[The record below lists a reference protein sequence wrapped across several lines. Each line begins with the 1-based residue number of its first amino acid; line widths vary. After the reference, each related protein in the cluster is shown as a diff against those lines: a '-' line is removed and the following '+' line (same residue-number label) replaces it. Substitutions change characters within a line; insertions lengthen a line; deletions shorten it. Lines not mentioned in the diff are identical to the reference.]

1 MRRVKSRGHGPWLI
15 DMAKYGD
22 HPPLP
27 QRLEALLM
35 EDVHTVFIKADC
47 PPRVKRGTIGQL
59 KLVEVEGAD
68 DGQWDTLRME
78 SLQEELVGM
87 IDEHRHRSDC
97 FLEIDRKGCQVLQL
111 GDLRISCAWPP
122 FADAREI
129 TIVRPVAKLSLGEY
143 ELDQRLI
150 DRLAD
155 HHRGVFIC
163 GRPGSGKTTLAQAI
177 AEYLDTEIGA
187 MVKTME
193 APRDLQ
199 LADRITQY
207 APLEGDLEKTAEIIF
222 LVRPDFV
229 IFDEVRRARDFEIF
243 ADVRLAGVGLLG
255 VTHANSAL
263 EAIQRLIG
271 KVELGLVS
279 QVLDTIIHVEAGKI
293 EQVMELRM
301 TVKPPTGM
309 QEELAR
315 PVIEVVEFPSGKITH
330 EMFAFG
336 SEIAVVPVEGRET
349 GGALSP
355 LKTLA
360 RDQLVQIIR
369 QWVGVECQVQFK
381 GESSATI
388 YAPQNMI
395 PTLIGKGGENVRQLQ
410 DELGGMHLNIESFD
424 EMPESLGASSNPNW
438 RETSDRRSRDGKAWE
453 QNGRGN
459 NPRKSKGKKNRR

>member
-1 MRRVKSRGHGPWLI
+1 
-15 DMAKYGD
+15 MAKHGD
-22 HPPLP
+22 HPELP
-27 QRLEALLM
+27 SLIEALLM
-35 EDVHTVFIKADC
+35 EDVHTVFLKADC
-47 PPRVKRGTIGQL
+47 PPRVKRGKIGEL
-59 KLVEVEGAD
+59 KLVETEDD
-68 DGQWDTLRME
+68 DGKWDNLRLE
-78 SLQEELVGM
+78 SLQEELV
-87 IDEHRHRSDC
+87 DLANENKHRSDC
-97 FLEIDRKGCQVLQL
+97 FLEIDRQGCQVIQL
-111 GDLRISCAWPP
+111 GDLRIACAWPP

-129 TIVRPVAKLSLGEY
+129 TIVRPVAKLSLSDY
-143 ELDQRLI
+143 ELDKRLI
-150 DRLAD
+150 ERLSN
-155 HHRGVFIC
+155 HHRGIFIC

-177 AEYLDTEIGA
+177 AEYLDEDLGT

-279 QVLDTIIHVEAGKI
+279 QVLDTILHVESGKI
-293 EQVMELRM
+293 QQVLELRM

-336 SEIAVVPVEGRET
+336 SEIAVVPIDGVKQNISPIRALAKDALTRTIRE
-349 GGALSP
+349 
-355 LKTLA
+355 
-360 RDQLVQIIR
+360 
-369 QWVGVECQVQFK
+369 WVGVESQVHFT
-381 GESSATI
+381 SDSAANI
-388 YAPQNMI
+388 YVSDNMI
-395 PTLIGKGGENVRQLQ
+395 STIVGKGGSNIRQIQ
-410 DELGGMHLNIESFD
+410 DELGGISLSVKTFD
-424 EMPESLGASSNPNW
+424 EMPESLERPNPYW
-438 RETSDRRSRDGKAWE
+438 EDVQDRRSRASRAWE
-453 QNGRGN
+453 HSGKSQRRKARKGR
-459 NPRKSKGKKNRR
+459 R

>member
-1 MRRVKSRGHGPWLI
+1 
-15 DMAKYGD
+15 MAKHGD
-22 HPPLP
+22 HPELP
-27 QRLEALLM
+27 ESVENLLGD
-35 EDVHTVFIKADC
+35 DVHTLFLKADC
-47 PPRVKRGTIGQL
+47 PPRVKRGNIGEL
-59 KLVEVEGAD
+59 KLVEVE
-68 DGQWDTLRME
+68 QNSETWDTIRME
-78 SLQEELVGM
+78 SLQEQLV
-87 IDEHRHRSDC
+87 DLAEQNKHRSDC
-97 FLEIDRKGCQVLQL
+97 FLEIDRKGCQVVQL
-111 GDLRISCAWPP
+111 GDLRIACAWPP
-122 FADAREI
+122 FADTREI
-129 TIVRPVAKLSLGEY
+129 TIVRPVAKLSLGDY
-143 ELDQRLI
+143 ELDKRLI
-150 DRLAD
+150 ERLSN

-177 AEYLDTEIGA
+177 AEYLDNDLGT

-279 QVLDTIIHVEAGKI
+279 QVLDTILHVEAGRI
-293 EQVMELRM
+293 QQVLELRM

-336 SEIAVVPVEGRET
+336 SEIAVVPVEGQS
-349 GGALSP
+349 GQISP
-355 LKTLA
+355 LRALA
-360 RDQLVQIIR
+360 KDSLVRKIR
-369 QWVGVECQVQFK
+369 EWIGVESQVKFT
-381 GESSATI
+381 SSSNANV
-388 YAPQNMI
+388 YVPANMVS
-395 PTLIGKGGENVRQLQ
+395 TLVGKGGSNIRQLQ
-410 DELGGMHLNIESFD
+410 DELGGISISVKTFE
-424 EMPESLGASSNPNW
+424 EIPEGLERPNPYW
-438 RETSDRRSRDGKAWE
+438 EDVQDRRSRASRAWE
-453 QNGRGN
+453 HSGKSQRRKARKGR
-459 NPRKSKGKKNRR
+459 K

>member
-1 MRRVKSRGHGPWLI
+1 
-15 DMAKYGD
+15 MAKYGD
-22 HPPLP
+22 HPALP
-27 QRLEALLM
+27 QRLEDLLM

-47 PPRVKRGTIGQL
+47 PPRVKRGSIGQL
-59 KLVEVEGAD
+59 SLVDVEDAD
-68 DGQWDTLRME
+68 DGKWDTLRME
-78 SLQEELVGM
+78 SLQEELVCLV
-87 IDEHRHRSDC
+87 DEHRHRSDC
-97 FLEIDRKGCQVLQL
+97 FLEIDRKGCQVIQL

-129 TIVRPVAKLSLGEY
+129 TIVRPVAKLSLGDY

-155 HHRGVFIC
+155 HHRGVLIC

-177 AEYLDTEIGA
+177 AEYLDTDVGA

-222 LVRPDFV
+222 LVRPDLV

-279 QVLDTIIHVEAGKI
+279 QVLDTIIHVEAGQI

-336 SEIAVVPVEGRET
+336 SEIAVVPVEGRKQ
-349 GGALSP
+349 GALSP
-355 LKTLA
+355 MKTLA
-360 RDQLVQIIR
+360 RDQLVHII
-369 QWVGVECQVQFK
+369 QQLVGVQCQVQFK

-395 PTLIGKGGENVRQLQ
+395 STLIGKGGENVRQLQ
-410 DELGGMHLNIESFD
+410 DELGGMQLNIESFD
-424 EMPESLGASSNPNW
+424 EMPESMGAPSNPHW
-438 RETSDRRSRDGKAWE
+438 RDVSDRRSRGGRAWE
-453 QNGRGN
+453 HNARGTK
-459 NPRKSKGKKNRR
+459 PRKNKGKKNRK

>member
-1 MRRVKSRGHGPWLI
+1 MHARLRVMATFSSHPELPEIIETLI
-15 DMAKYGD
+15 
-22 HPPLP
+22 
-27 QRLEALLM
+27 EA
-35 EDVHTVFIKADC
+35 DVHTLFLKADC
-47 PPRVKRGTIGQL
+47 PPRTKSGGIGDL
-59 KLVEVEGAD
+59 RLAEVEGAD
-68 DGQWDTLRME
+68 DGGWDTIRLE
-78 SLQEELVGM
+78 SLQEELISL
-87 IDEHRHRSDC
+87 IDEHRDRSDC
-97 FLEIDRKGCQVLQL
+97 FLEIDRKGCQVIQL

-129 TIVRPVAKLSLGEY
+129 TIVRPVAKLSIGDYDIDPKLIS
-143 ELDQRLI
+143 RLS
-150 DRLAD
+150 D
-155 HHRGVFIC
+155 HHRGIFIC

-177 AEYLDTEIGA
+177 AEYLDEDIGA

-199 LADRITQY
+199 LAHRITQY

-279 QVLDTIIHVEAGKI
+279 QVLDTILHVEAGQI
-293 EQVMELRM
+293 QQVLELRM
-301 TVKPPTGM
+301 TVKAPSGM

-336 SEIAVVPVEGRET
+336 SEIAVVPVD
-349 GGALSP
+349 GAASGSSISP
-355 LKTLA
+355 INALA
-360 RDQLVQIIR
+360 RDQLVHKIR
-369 QWVGVECQVQFK
+369 QWVGVQCGVK
-381 GESSATI
+381 ITSTNSAEI
-388 YAPQNMI
+388 YAPKGMVS
-395 PTLIGKGGENVRQLQ
+395 TLIGKGGENIRSLQ
-410 DELGGMHLNIESFD
+410 EELGGLRLSVSTFS
-424 EMPESLGASSNPNW
+424 EMPDDVQVMSSDPF
-438 RETSDRRSRDGKAWE
+438 EKQDRRARESGAWE
-453 QNGRGN
+453 NSKKGG
-459 NPRKSKGKKNRR
+459 RKSKGRRR

>member
-1 MRRVKSRGHGPWLI
+1 
-15 DMAKYGD
+15 MAKFGD

-27 QRLEALLM
+27 QPIEDLLM
-35 EDVHTVFIKADC
+35 EMVHTVFLKADC
-47 PPRVKRGTIGQL
+47 PPRVKQGSIGEL
-59 KLVEVEGAD
+59 KLIEVESD
-68 DGQWDTLRME
+68 QNWDTLRME
-78 SLQEELVGM
+78 ALQEELGDLV
-87 IDEHRHRSDC
+87 EENRHRSDC
-97 FLEIDRKGCQVLQL
+97 FLEIDRNGCKVIQL
-111 GDLRISCAWPP
+111 GDLRIACAWPP

-129 TIVRPVAKLSLGEY
+129 TIVRPVAKLSLDHY
-143 ELDQRLI
+143 ELDERLI
-150 DRLAD
+150 ERLAD

-279 QVLDTIIHVEAGKI
+279 QVLDTIIHVEAGEI
-293 EQVMELRM
+293 QQVLELRM

-336 SEIAVVPVEGRET
+336 SEIAVVPVEGRT
-349 GGALSP
+349 STSVSP
-355 LKTLA
+355 LKLLA
-360 RDQLVQIIR
+360 RDQLVHIIQ
-369 QWVGVECQVQFK
+369 QWVGVQCQVQFK
-381 GESSATI
+381 GETSATI

-395 PTLIGKGGENVRQLQ
+395 ATLIGKGGENVRQLQ
-410 DELGGMHLNIESFD
+410 EELGGMHLNIESFED
-424 EMPESLGASSNPNW
+424 MPEGLSTPKKSNW
-438 RETSDRRSRDGKAWE
+438 EDDSDRRSKESRSWE
-453 QNGRGN
+453 NQGRGSKA
-459 NPRKSKGKKNRR
+459 RKGKKNRR

>member
-1 MRRVKSRGHGPWLI
+1 
-15 DMAKYGD
+15 MATFAS
-22 HPPLP
+22 HPELP
-27 QRLEALLM
+27 QILEGLLAP
-35 EDVHTVFIKADC
+35 DVHTLFLKADC
-47 PPRVKRGTIGQL
+47 APRTKAGGIGNL
-59 KLVEVEGAD
+59 KLSEVEGSD
-68 DGQWDTLRME
+68 DGEWNNLRLE
-78 SLQEELVGM
+78 SLQEELITIVEENQ
-87 IDEHRHRSDC
+87 DRSDC
-97 FLEIDRKGCQVLQL
+97 FLEIDRKGCQVIQL

-129 TIVRPVAKLSLGEY
+129 TIVRPVAKLSISDY
-143 ELDQRLI
+143 DLDSKLISRLS
-150 DRLAD
+150 D

-177 AEYLDTEIGA
+177 AEYLDDDVGA

-199 LADRITQY
+199 LPTRITQY

-279 QVLDTIIHVEAGKI
+279 QVLDTILHVESGKI
-293 EQVMELRM
+293 QQVLELRM
-301 TVKPPTGM
+301 TVKPPSGM

-315 PVIEVVEFPSGKITH
+315 PVIEVVEFPSGRITH

-336 SEIAVVPVEGRET
+336 SEIAVVPVDGKNSGSRS
-349 GGALSP
+349 AVNS
-355 LKTLA
+355 LA
-360 RDQLVQIIR
+360 RDQLVQKIK
-369 QWVGVECQVQFK
+369 QWVGVQCGVK
-381 GESSATI
+381 ITGPNSAEI
-388 YAPQNMI
+388 YAPKGMVS
-395 PTLIGKGGENVRQLQ
+395 TLIGKGGENIQSLQ
-410 DELGGMHLNIESFD
+410 DELGGMKLSVASFG
-424 EMPESLGASSNPNW
+424 EMPDDVYVDIEDPYENLEQRARHSKSWEYSKKG
-438 RETSDRRSRDGKAWE
+438 GK
-453 QNGRGN
+453 
-459 NPRKSKGKKNRR
+459 KSKRRRR

>member
-1 MRRVKSRGHGPWLI
+1 
-15 DMAKYGD
+15 
-22 HPPLP
+22 
-27 QRLEALLM
+27 M

-47 PPRVKRGTIGQL
+47 PPRVKRGSIGQL
-59 KLVEVEGAD
+59 RLVDVEEAD

-78 SLQEELVGM
+78 SLQEELVGLV
-87 IDEHRHRSDC
+87 DEHRHRSDC
-97 FLEIDRKGCQVLQL
+97 FLEIDRKGCQVIQL

-129 TIVRPVAKLSLGEY
+129 TIVRPVAKLSLGDY
-143 ELDQRLI
+143 ELDQRLV

-177 AEYLDTEIGA
+177 AEYLDTDVGA

-279 QVLDTIIHVEAGKI
+279 QVLDTIIHVEAGRI

-336 SEIAVVPVEGRET
+336 SEIAVVPVEGRT
-349 GGALSP
+349 QGALSP
-355 LKTLA
+355 MKTLA
-360 RDQLVQIIR
+360 RDQLVHIIQ
-369 QWVGVECQVQFK
+369 QWVGVQCQVQFK
-381 GESSATI
+381 GEGSATI

-395 PTLIGKGGENVRQLQ
+395 STLIGKGGENVRQLQ
-410 DELGGMHLNIESFD
+410 DELGGMQLNIESFD
-424 EMPESLGASSNPNW
+424 EMPESLGAPANPHW
-438 RETSDRRSRDGKAWE
+438 RDVSDRRSKGSRAWE
-453 QNGRGN
+453 HNARGTK
-459 NPRKSKGKKNRR
+459 PRKNKGKKNRR

>member
-1 MRRVKSRGHGPWLI
+1 
-15 DMAKYGD
+15 MAKHGD
-22 HPPLP
+22 HPELP
-27 QRLEALLM
+27 ILIEQLLM
-35 EDVHTVFIKADC
+35 DDVHTVFLKADC
-47 PPRVKRGTIGQL
+47 PPRVKRGTIGEL
-59 KLVEVEGAD
+59 RLVEIEETD
-68 DGQWDTLRME
+68 DQWDTMRLEAM
-78 SLQEELVGM
+78 QEELV
-87 IDEHRHRSDC
+87 DLAHQNKQRSDC
-97 FLEIDRKGCQVLQL
+97 FLEIDRKGCQVVQL
-111 GDLRISCAWPP
+111 GDLRIACTWPP

-129 TIVRPVAKLSLGEY
+129 TIVRPVAKLSIGDY
-143 ELDQRLI
+143 ELDERLVE
-150 DRLAD
+150 RLSN

-177 AEYLDTEIGA
+177 AEYLDNDLGA

-279 QVLDTIIHVEAGKI
+279 QVLDTILHVEAGKI
-293 EQVMELRM
+293 QQVLELRM
-301 TVKPPTGM
+301 TVKAPTGM

-336 SEIAVVPVEGRET
+336 SEIAVVPVEGLSQAT
-349 GGALSP
+349 SP
-355 LKTLA
+355 LKVLA
-360 RDQLVQIIR
+360 KDSLVRNIRDWI
-369 QWVGVECQVQFK
+369 GVECQVQFT
-381 GESSATI
+381 SNNAANIYVPANMVAT
-388 YAPQNMI
+388 
-395 PTLIGKGGENVRQLQ
+395 LVGKGGANIRQLQ
-410 DELGGMHLNIESFD
+410 DDLGGISLSVKTFD
-424 EMPESLGASSNPNW
+424 EMPTNLSRPNPHW
-438 RETSDRRSRDGKAWE
+438 EDPQERRSRDGKAWE
-453 QNGRGN
+453 HSGKSRRRKDRKGR
-459 NPRKSKGKKNRR
+459 R

>member
-1 MRRVKSRGHGPWLI
+1 
-15 DMAKYGD
+15 MATFAS
-22 HPPLP
+22 HPELP
-27 QRLEALLM
+27 QILEGLLAP
-35 EDVHTVFIKADC
+35 DVHTLFLKADC
-47 PPRVKRGTIGQL
+47 APRTKAGGIGNL
-59 KLVEVEGAD
+59 KLSEVEGAD
-68 DGQWDTLRME
+68 DGEWNNLRLE
-78 SLQEELVGM
+78 SLQEELITIVEENQ
-87 IDEHRHRSDC
+87 DRSDC
-97 FLEIDRKGCQVLQL
+97 FLEIDRKGCQVIQL

-129 TIVRPVAKLSLGEY
+129 TIVRPVAKLSISDY
-143 ELDQRLI
+143 DLDSKLISRLS
-150 DRLAD
+150 D

-177 AEYLDTEIGA
+177 AEYLDDDVGA

-199 LADRITQY
+199 LPTRITQY

-279 QVLDTIIHVEAGKI
+279 QVLDTILHVESGKI
-293 EQVMELRM
+293 QQVVELRM
-301 TVKPPTGM
+301 TVKPPSGM

-315 PVIEVVEFPSGKITH
+315 PVIEVVEFPSGRITH

-336 SEIAVVPVEGRET
+336 SEIAVVPVDGKNSGSRS
-349 GGALSP
+349 AVNS
-355 LKTLA
+355 LA
-360 RDQLVQIIR
+360 RDQLVQKIK
-369 QWVGVECQVQFK
+369 QWVGVQCGVK
-381 GESSATI
+381 ITGPNSAEI
-388 YAPQNMI
+388 YAPKGMVS
-395 PTLIGKGGENVRQLQ
+395 TLIGKGGENIQSLQ
-410 DELGGMHLNIESFD
+410 DELGGMKLSVASFG
-424 EMPESLGASSNPNW
+424 EMPDDVYVDIEDPYENLEQRARHSKSWEYSKKG
-438 RETSDRRSRDGKAWE
+438 GK
-453 QNGRGN
+453 
-459 NPRKSKGKKNRR
+459 KSKRRRR

>member
-1 MRRVKSRGHGPWLI
+1 
-15 DMAKYGD
+15 MAKYGD
-22 HPPLP
+22 HPTLP
-27 QRLEALLM
+27 QRLEDLLM

-47 PPRVKRGTIGQL
+47 PPRVKRGSIGQL
-59 KLVEVEGAD
+59 RLVDVEGAD
-68 DGQWDTLRME
+68 DGKWDTLRME
-78 SLQEELVGM
+78 SLQEELVGLV
-87 IDEHRHRSDC
+87 DEHRHRSDC
-97 FLEIDRKGCQVLQL
+97 FLEIDRKGCQVIQL

-129 TIVRPVAKLSLGEY
+129 TIVRPVAKLSLGDY

-177 AEYLDTEIGA
+177 AEYLDTDVGA

-279 QVLDTIIHVEAGKI
+279 QVLDTIIHVEAGQI

-336 SEIAVVPVEGRET
+336 SEIAVVPVEGRT
-349 GGALSP
+349 QGALSP
-355 LKTLA
+355 MKTLA
-360 RDQLVQIIR
+360 RDQLVHIIQ
-369 QWVGVECQVQFK
+369 QWVGVQCQVQFK

-395 PTLIGKGGENVRQLQ
+395 STLIGKGGENVRQLQ
-410 DELGGMHLNIESFD
+410 DELGGMQLNIESFD
-424 EMPESLGASSNPNW
+424 EMPESMGAPSNPHW
-438 RETSDRRSRDGKAWE
+438 RDVSDRRSRGGRAWE
-453 QNGRGN
+453 HNARGTK
-459 NPRKSKGKKNRR
+459 PRKNKGKKNRK

>member
-1 MRRVKSRGHGPWLI
+1 
-15 DMAKYGD
+15 MATFAS
-22 HPPLP
+22 HPELP
-27 QRLEALLM
+27 QILEDLLAS
-35 EDVHTVFIKADC
+35 DVHTLFLKADC
-47 PPRVKRGTIGQL
+47 APRTKAGGIGNL
-59 KLVEVEGAD
+59 KLSEVEGAD
-68 DGQWDTLRME
+68 DGEWNNLRLE
-78 SLQEELVGM
+78 SLQEELITIVEENQ
-87 IDEHRHRSDC
+87 DRSDC
-97 FLEIDRKGCQVLQL
+97 FLEIDRKGCQVIQL

-129 TIVRPVAKLSLGEY
+129 TIVRPVAKLSISDYDLNSK
-143 ELDQRLI
+143 LISRLS
-150 DRLAD
+150 D

-177 AEYLDTEIGA
+177 AEYLDDDVGA

-199 LADRITQY
+199 LPTRITQY

-279 QVLDTIIHVEAGKI
+279 QVLDTILHVESGKI
-293 EQVMELRM
+293 QQVLELRM
-301 TVKPPTGM
+301 TVKPPSGM

-315 PVIEVVEFPSGKITH
+315 PVIEVVEFPSGRITH

-336 SEIAVVPVEGRET
+336 SEIAVVPVDGKNSGSRS
-349 GGALSP
+349 AVNS
-355 LKTLA
+355 LA
-360 RDQLVQIIR
+360 RDQLVQKIK
-369 QWVGVECQVQFK
+369 QWVGVQCGVK
-381 GESSATI
+381 ITGPNSAEI
-388 YAPQNMI
+388 YAPKGMVS
-395 PTLIGKGGENVRQLQ
+395 TLIGKGGENIQSLQ
-410 DELGGMHLNIESFD
+410 DELGGMKLSVASFG
-424 EMPESLGASSNPNW
+424 EMPDDVYVDIEDPYENLEQRARHSKSWEYSKKG
-438 RETSDRRSRDGKAWE
+438 GK
-453 QNGRGN
+453 
-459 NPRKSKGKKNRR
+459 KSKRRRR

>member
-1 MRRVKSRGHGPWLI
+1 
-15 DMAKYGD
+15 MAKHGD
-22 HPPLP
+22 HPELP
-27 QRLEALLM
+27 ILIEQLLM
-35 EDVHTVFIKADC
+35 DDVHTVFLKADC
-47 PPRVKRGTIGQL
+47 PPRVKRGTIGEL
-59 KLVEVEGAD
+59 RLVEIEETD
-68 DGQWDTLRME
+68 DQWDTMRLEAM
-78 SLQEELVGM
+78 QEELV
-87 IDEHRHRSDC
+87 DLAHQNKQRSDC
-97 FLEIDRKGCQVLQL
+97 FLEIDRKGCQVVQL
-111 GDLRISCAWPP
+111 GDLRIACTWPP

-129 TIVRPVAKLSLGEY
+129 TIVRPVDKLSIGDY
-143 ELDQRLI
+143 ELDERLVE
-150 DRLAD
+150 RLSN

-177 AEYLDTEIGA
+177 AEYLDNDLGA

-279 QVLDTIIHVEAGKI
+279 QVLDTILHVEAGKI
-293 EQVMELRM
+293 QQVLELRM
-301 TVKPPTGM
+301 TVKAPTGM

-336 SEIAVVPVEGRET
+336 SEIAVVPVEGLSQAT
-349 GGALSP
+349 SP
-355 LKTLA
+355 LKVLA
-360 RDQLVQIIR
+360 KDSLVRNIRDWI
-369 QWVGVECQVQFK
+369 GVECQVQFT
-381 GESSATI
+381 SNNAANIYVPANMVAT
-388 YAPQNMI
+388 
-395 PTLIGKGGENVRQLQ
+395 LVGKGGANIRQLQ
-410 DELGGMHLNIESFD
+410 DDLGGISLSVKTFD
-424 EMPESLGASSNPNW
+424 EMPTNLSRPNPHW
-438 RETSDRRSRDGKAWE
+438 EDPQERRSRDGKAWE
-453 QNGRGN
+453 HSGKSRRRKDRKGR
-459 NPRKSKGKKNRR
+459 R

>member
-1 MRRVKSRGHGPWLI
+1 
-15 DMAKYGD
+15 MAKYGD
-22 HPPLP
+22 HPALP
-27 QRLEALLM
+27 QRLEDLLLQ
-35 EDVHTVFIKADC
+35 DVHTVFIKADC
-47 PPRVKRGTIGQL
+47 PPRVKRGSIGQL
-59 KLVEVEGAD
+59 RLVDVEGAD
-68 DGQWDTLRME
+68 DGKWDTLRME
-78 SLQEELVGM
+78 SLQEELVGLV
-87 IDEHRHRSDC
+87 DEHRHRSDC
-97 FLEIDRKGCQVLQL
+97 FLEIDRKGCQVIQL

-129 TIVRPVAKLSLGEY
+129 TIVRPVAKLSLGDY

-177 AEYLDTEIGA
+177 AEYLDTDVGA

-279 QVLDTIIHVEAGKI
+279 QVLDTIIHVEAGQI

-336 SEIAVVPVEGRET
+336 SEIAVVPVEGRKQ
-349 GGALSP
+349 GALSP
-355 LKTLA
+355 MKTLA
-360 RDQLVQIIR
+360 RDQLVHIIQ
-369 QWVGVECQVQFK
+369 QWVGVQCQVQFK

-395 PTLIGKGGENVRQLQ
+395 STLIGKGGENVRQLQ
-410 DELGGMHLNIESFD
+410 DELGGMQLNIESFD
-424 EMPESLGASSNPNW
+424 EMPESMGAPTNPHW
-438 RETSDRRSRDGKAWE
+438 RDVSDRRSRGGRAWE
-453 QNGRGN
+453 HNARGTK
-459 NPRKSKGKKNRR
+459 PRKNKGKKNRK

>member
-1 MRRVKSRGHGPWLI
+1 
-15 DMAKYGD
+15 
-22 HPPLP
+22 
-27 QRLEALLM
+27 M

-47 PPRVKRGTIGQL
+47 PPRVKRGSIGQL
-59 KLVEVEGAD
+59 RLVDVEDAD
-68 DGQWDTLRME
+68 DGKWDTLRME
-78 SLQEELVGM
+78 SLQEELVGLV
-87 IDEHRHRSDC
+87 DEHRHRSDC
-97 FLEIDRKGCQVLQL
+97 FLEIDRKGCQVIQL

-129 TIVRPVAKLSLGEY
+129 TIVRPVAKLSLDDY

-177 AEYLDTEIGA
+177 AEYLDTDVGA

-279 QVLDTIIHVEAGKI
+279 QVLDTIIHVEAGQI

-336 SEIAVVPVEGRET
+336 SEIAVVPVEGRKQ
-349 GGALSP
+349 GALSP
-355 LKTLA
+355 MKTLA
-360 RDQLVQIIR
+360 RDQLVHIIQ
-369 QWVGVECQVQFK
+369 QWVGVQCQVQFK

-395 PTLIGKGGENVRQLQ
+395 STLIGKGGENVRQLQ
-410 DELGGMHLNIESFD
+410 DELGGMQLNIESFD
-424 EMPESLGASSNPNW
+424 EMPESMGAPSNPHW
-438 RETSDRRSRDGKAWE
+438 RDVSDRRSRGGRAWE
-453 QNGRGN
+453 HNARGTK
-459 NPRKSKGKKNRR
+459 PRKNKGKKNRK

>member
-1 MRRVKSRGHGPWLI
+1 
-15 DMAKYGD
+15 
-22 HPPLP
+22 
-27 QRLEALLM
+27 
-35 EDVHTVFIKADC
+35 
-47 PPRVKRGTIGQL
+47 
-59 KLVEVEGAD
+59 
-68 DGQWDTLRME
+68 ME
-78 SLQEELVGM
+78 SLQEEILNLVNENR
-87 IDEHRHRSDC
+87 DRSDC
-97 FLEIDRKGCQVLQL
+97 FLEIDRKGCQVIQL

-143 ELDQRLI
+143 DLDPKLISRLS
-150 DRLAD
+150 D

-177 AEYLDTEIGA
+177 AEYLDEDVGA

-199 LADRITQY
+199 LANRITQY

-222 LVRPDFV
+222 LVRPDFA

-279 QVLDTIIHVEAGKI
+279 QVLDTILHVESGKI
-293 EQVMELRM
+293 QQVLELKM
-301 TVKPPTGM
+301 TVKPPSGM

-315 PVIEVVEFPSGKITH
+315 PVIEVVEFPSGKVTH

-336 SEIAVVPVEGRET
+336 SEIAVVPVSGVNT
-349 GGALSP
+349 ASGPTPIAA
-355 LKTLA
+355 LA
-360 RDQLVQIIR
+360 RDQLVKKIR
-369 QWVGVECQVQFK
+369 DWVGVQCAVK
-381 GESSATI
+381 ITGTNSAEI
-388 YAPQNMI
+388 YAPKGMVA
-395 PTLIGKGGENVRQLQ
+395 TLIGKGGENIRDLQ
-410 DELGGMHLNIESFD
+410 EELGGMKLSVSSFS
-424 EMPESLGASSNPNW
+424 EMPNDVKFTPEERYETLERRAKESQ
-438 RETSDRRSRDGKAWE
+438 AWE
-453 QNGRGN
+453 YLKKG
-459 NPRKSKGKKNRR
+459 RKSRKRRR

>member
-1 MRRVKSRGHGPWLI
+1 
-15 DMAKYGD
+15 MAKYGD
-22 HPPLP
+22 HPALP
-27 QRLEALLM
+27 QRLEDLLM

-47 PPRVKRGTIGQL
+47 PPRVKRGSIGQL
-59 KLVEVEGAD
+59 RLVDVEGAD
-68 DGQWDTLRME
+68 DGKWDTLRME
-78 SLQEELVGM
+78 SLQEELVGL

-97 FLEIDRKGCQVLQL
+97 FLEIDRKGCQVIQL

-129 TIVRPVAKLSLGEY
+129 TIVRPVAKLSLGDY

-177 AEYLDTEIGA
+177 AEYLDTDVGA

-229 IFDEVRRARDFEIF
+229 IFDEVRRARDSEIF

-279 QVLDTIIHVEAGKI
+279 QVLDTIIHVEAGQI

-336 SEIAVVPVEGRET
+336 SEIAVVPVEGRKQ
-349 GGALSP
+349 GALSP
-355 LKTLA
+355 MKTLA
-360 RDQLVQIIR
+360 RDQLVHIIQ
-369 QWVGVECQVQFK
+369 QWVGVQCQVQFK

-395 PTLIGKGGENVRQLQ
+395 STLIGKGGENVRQLQ
-410 DELGGMHLNIESFD
+410 DELGGMQLNIESFD
-424 EMPESLGASSNPNW
+424 EMPESMGAPSNPHW
-438 RETSDRRSRDGKAWE
+438 RDVSDRRSRGGRAWE
-453 QNGRGN
+453 HNARGTK
-459 NPRKSKGKKNRR
+459 PRKNKGKNNRK

>member
-1 MRRVKSRGHGPWLI
+1 
-15 DMAKYGD
+15 MAKYGD
-22 HPPLP
+22 HPTLA
-27 QRLEALLM
+27 QRLEDLLM

-47 PPRVKRGTIGQL
+47 PPRVKRGSIGQL
-59 KLVEVEGAD
+59 RLVDVEDAD
-68 DGQWDTLRME
+68 DGKWDTLRME
-78 SLQEELVGM
+78 SLQEELVGLV
-87 IDEHRHRSDC
+87 DEHRHRSDC
-97 FLEIDRKGCQVLQL
+97 FLEIDRKGCQVIQL

-129 TIVRPVAKLSLGEY
+129 TIVRPVAKLSLGDY

-177 AEYLDTEIGA
+177 AEYLDTDVGA

-279 QVLDTIIHVEAGKI
+279 QVLDTIIHVEAGQI

-336 SEIAVVPVEGRET
+336 SEIAVVPVEGRKQ
-349 GGALSP
+349 GALSP
-355 LKTLA
+355 MKTLA
-360 RDQLVQIIR
+360 RDQLVHIIQ
-369 QWVGVECQVQFK
+369 QWVGVQCQVQFK

-395 PTLIGKGGENVRQLQ
+395 STLIGKGGENVRQLQ
-410 DELGGMHLNIESFD
+410 DELGGMQLNIESFD
-424 EMPESLGASSNPNW
+424 EMPESMGAPSNPHW
-438 RETSDRRSRDGKAWE
+438 RDVSDRRSRGGRAWE
-453 QNGRGN
+453 HNARGTK
-459 NPRKSKGKKNRR
+459 PRKNKGKKNRK

>member
-1 MRRVKSRGHGPWLI
+1 
-15 DMAKYGD
+15 MAKHGD
-22 HPPLP
+22 HPELP
-27 QRLEALLM
+27 SLIEALLM
-35 EDVHTVFIKADC
+35 EDVHTVFLKADC
-47 PPRVKRGTIGQL
+47 PPRVKRGKIGEL
-59 KLVEVEGAD
+59 KLVEIEKN
-68 DGQWDTLRME
+68 DGKWDNLRLE
-78 SLQEELVGM
+78 SLQEELV
-87 IDEHRHRSDC
+87 DLANENKHRSDC
-97 FLEIDRKGCQVLQL
+97 FLEIDRQGCQVIQL
-111 GDLRISCAWPP
+111 GDLRIACAWPP

-129 TIVRPVAKLSLGEY
+129 TIVRPVAKLSLGDY
-143 ELDQRLI
+143 ELDKRLI
-150 DRLAD
+150 ERLSN
-155 HHRGVFIC
+155 HHRGIFIC

-177 AEYLDTEIGA
+177 AEYLDEDLGT

-199 LADRITQY
+199 LVDRITQY

-279 QVLDTIIHVEAGKI
+279 QVLDTILHVESGKI
-293 EQVMELRM
+293 QQVLELRM

-336 SEIAVVPVEGRET
+336 SEIAVVPIEGVKQNISPIRALAKDALTRTIRE
-349 GGALSP
+349 
-355 LKTLA
+355 
-360 RDQLVQIIR
+360 
-369 QWVGVECQVQFK
+369 WVGVESQVHFT
-381 GESSATI
+381 SDSAANIYVSDNMVSTI
-388 YAPQNMI
+388 V
-395 PTLIGKGGENVRQLQ
+395 GKGGTNIRQIQ
-410 DELGGMHLNIESFD
+410 DELGGISLSVKTFD
-424 EMPESLGASSNPNW
+424 EMPESLERPNPYW
-438 RETSDRRSRDGKAWE
+438 EDVQDRRSRASRAWE
-453 QNGRGN
+453 NSGKSQRRKARKGR
-459 NPRKSKGKKNRR
+459 R